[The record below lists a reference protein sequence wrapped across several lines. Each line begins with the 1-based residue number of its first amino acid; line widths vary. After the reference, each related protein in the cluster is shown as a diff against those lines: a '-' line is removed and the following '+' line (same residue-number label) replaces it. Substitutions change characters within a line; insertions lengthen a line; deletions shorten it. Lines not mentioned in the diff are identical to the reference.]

1 VTSDELRALGS
12 LCDCLDV
19 SRVRIYRGGGSARAR
34 LLRRLVLLLSGG
46 RGVALGNLVV
56 LPDRGASLAV
66 LAHELTHCAQYQA
79 WGPVRYYARAV
90 AERGREL
97 RWRFGLGPSPYE
109 YASEPRRSFESYR
122 MEQQGQIVED
132 CFRGSARAAALSP
145 YRPT

>member
-1 VTSDELRALGS
+1 
-12 LCDCLDV
+12 
-19 SRVRIYRGGGSARAR
+19 
-34 LLRRLVLLLSGG
+34 
-46 RGVALGNLVV
+46 VALGNLVV

-97 RWRFGLGPSPYE
+97 RWRFGLGPGPYE
-109 YASEPRRSFESYR
+109 YASEPPRSFESYR